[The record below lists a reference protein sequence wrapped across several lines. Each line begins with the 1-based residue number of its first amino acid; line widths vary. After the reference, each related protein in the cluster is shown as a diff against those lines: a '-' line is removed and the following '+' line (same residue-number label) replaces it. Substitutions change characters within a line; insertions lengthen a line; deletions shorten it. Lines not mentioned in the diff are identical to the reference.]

1 MCAASG
7 KRCCAESEPAM
18 PFSENLRS
26 IRLEKGLTQQYLADA
41 LGVTR
46 STVAAY
52 ECGRIEPSIEKILI
66 LSSSLGASLDE
77 LMR

>member
-1 MCAASG
+1 MSF
-7 KRCCAESEPAM
+7 R
-18 PFSENLRS
+18 ENLKS
-26 IRLEKGLTQQYLADA
+26 IRSEKGLTQQYLADA

-52 ECGRIEPSIEKILI
+52 ESGRIEPSIEKILI

-77 LMR
+77 LLR

>member
-1 MCAASG
+1 MSF
-7 KRCCAESEPAM
+7 P
-18 PFSENLRS
+18 ENLKR
-26 IRLEKGLTQQYLADA
+26 IRAEKGFTQQYLADA

-46 STVAAY
+46 SSVAAY
-52 ECGRIEPSIEKILI
+52 ECGRIEPSIEKILV

>member
-1 MCAASG
+1 
-7 KRCCAESEPAM
+7 M

-46 STVAAY
+46 SSVAAY
-52 ECGRIEPSIEKILI
+52 ECGRIEPSIEKLLV